1 MEERFG
7 PAAMAILA
15 GNLAELAD
23 LVTADAELITRP
35 SAVSHPSLL
44 QFVACEAAQLPDPA
58 GAARV
63 LVAAGAELQGPLV
76 AAAGCGSFAVVDV
89 LLDAGADIDG
99 GDLAATT
106 SWTPLDEAL
115 YWSNADMA
123 QVLLDR
129 GAGIRAL
136 STAAGLGD
144 LGAIAACFDATGN
157 LTAAAGRIGSPFAE
171 TVPLDRADER
181 QSVLD
186 HAFVMAADC
195 GRRAAAADLLER
207 GANIDAVPPGF
218 HWRGTAS
225 TLPPPRVMPT
235 SFAGCSSTVPTPRS
249 PTAWSA
255 PTPPGG
261 LVTTATTIWS
271 TFSLPDAGGGARD
284 IPRSVRQSHRHSRS
298 VRQSSCSRRV

>member
-1 MEERFG
+1 MGGGAVEERFG

-218 HWRGTAS
+218 HWRGTALHAAAAS
-225 TLPPPRVMPT
+225 GDADLVRWLLEHGADPT
-235 SFAGCSSTVPTPRS
+235 ITDGMVGADAAGWARHHGHDHLVDLLTP
-249 PTAWSA
+249 
-255 PTPPGG
+255 
-261 LVTTATTIWS
+261 
-271 TFSLPDAGGGARD
+271 
-284 IPRSVRQSHRHSRS
+284 
-298 VRQSSCSRRV
+298 